1 MMNRRILVIQG
12 HPDCHARHLCHVLA
26 HAYADGARGA
36 GHSVET
42 IEPARIDFP
51 LLRSAEEWQ
60 HGAVP
65 PALEAAQGA
74 IAHAN
79 HLVLIYPLWLGDM
92 PALLKGF
99 LEQVARPG
107 FAIEAEAR
115 NPLHAGL
122 LGGRSARVI
131 VTMGMPATLYRVFY
145 RAHSLKALQ
154 RNILGFAGIKPVR
167 TSVVGGAG
175 ALAPQQVERWC
186 GHLRQLGAAA
196 R

>member
-1 MMNRRILVIQG
+1 MAARILIIQG
-12 HPDCHARHLCHVLA
+12 HPDCGSQHLCHALA
-26 HAYADGARGA
+26 QAYAEGARA
-36 GHSVET
+36 GGHTVET
-42 IEPARIDFP
+42 IEPGLIAFP

-60 HGAVP
+60 HGPVP
-65 PALEAAQGA
+65 PSLAPSQQA
-74 IAHAN
+74 IRQAT
-79 HLVLIYPLWLGDM
+79 HLVLVYPLWLGEM

-107 FAIEAEAR
+107 FAIAAESR
-115 NPLHAGL
+115 NPLKAGL

-131 VTMGMPATLYRVFY
+131 VTMGMPAVLYRWFY

-175 ALAPQQVERWC
+175 ALTQQQVERWC
-186 GHLRQLGAAA
+186 EHLRQLGAAA

>member
-1 MMNRRILVIQG
+1 MSRRILIVQG

-26 HAYADGARGA
+26 QAYADGARGV
-36 GHSVET
+36 GHTVET
-42 IEPARIDFP
+42 VEPARIAFP
-51 LLRSAEEWQ
+51 LLRSPGDWQ
-60 HGAVP
+60 HGTVP
-65 PALEAAQGA
+65 EQLEAAQAA

-79 HLVLIYPLWLGDM
+79 HLVLVYPLWLGDM

-107 FAIEAEAR
+107 FAIAPDAR

-131 VTMGMPATLYRVFY
+131 VTMGMPAALYRVFY

-154 RNILGFAGIKPVR
+154 RNILGFAGIAPVR
-167 TSVVGGAG
+167 TSLVGGAG
-175 ALAPQQVERWC
+175 ALTPQRVERWC
-186 GHLRQLGAAA
+186 AHLRQLGAAA

>member
-1 MMNRRILVIQG
+1 MAARILIIQG
-12 HPDCHARHLCHVLA
+12 HPDCGHQHLCHTLA

-36 GHSVET
+36 GHAVET
-42 IEPARIDFP
+42 VEPGLIDFP

-60 HGAVP
+60 HGSVP
-65 PALEAAQGA
+65 DALAPVQHAIREAT
-74 IAHAN
+74 
-79 HLVLIYPLWLGDM
+79 HLVLVYPLWLGEM

-107 FAIEAEAR
+107 FAIAAESR
-115 NPLHAGL
+115 NPLKAGL

-131 VTMGMPATLYRVFY
+131 VTMGMPAAIYRWFY

-154 RNILGFAGIKPVR
+154 RNILGFAGITPVR
-167 TSVVGGAG
+167 TSIVGGA
-175 ALAPQQVERWC
+175 ASLTPQQVERWC
-186 GHLRQLGAAA
+186 THLRQLGAAA

>member
-1 MMNRRILVIQG
+1 MNQRILIIQG
-12 HPDCHARHLCHVLA
+12 HPDCRARHLCHALA
-26 HAYADGARGA
+26 QAYADGARGA
-36 GHSVET
+36 GHTVET
-42 IEPARIDFP
+42 IEPAAIDFP
-51 LLRSAEEWQ
+51 LLRSADDWQ

-65 PALEAAQGA
+65 VQLEAVQAA
-74 IAHAN
+74 IAHAS

-107 FAIEAEAR
+107 FAIATDAR
-115 NPLHAGL
+115 NPLHPGL

-131 VTMGMPATLYRVFY
+131 VTMGMPAALYRLFY

-175 ALAPQQVERWC
+175 ALSPQRVERWC

>member
-1 MMNRRILVIQG
+1 V
-12 HPDCHARHLCHVLA
+12 
-26 HAYADGARGA
+26 
-36 GHSVET
+36 
-42 IEPARIDFP
+42 
-51 LLRSAEEWQ
+51 
-60 HGAVP
+60 
-65 PALEAAQGA
+65 
-74 IAHAN
+74 
-79 HLVLIYPLWLGDM
+79 YPLWLGEM

-107 FAIEAEAR
+107 FAIAAESR
-115 NPLHAGL
+115 NPLKAGL

-131 VTMGMPATLYRVFY
+131 VTMGMPAVLYRWFY

-175 ALAPQQVERWC
+175 ALTLQQVERWC
-186 GHLRQLGAAA
+186 EHLRQLGAAA

>member
-1 MMNRRILVIQG
+1 MKRRILIIQG
-12 HPDCHARHLCHVLA
+12 HPDCHARHLCHTLA
-26 HAYADGARGA
+26 QAYADGARGA
-36 GHSVET
+36 GHAVET
-42 IEPARIDFP
+42 VEPARIDFP
-51 LLRSAEEWQ
+51 LLRSADEWQ
-60 HGAVP
+60 QGAVP
-65 PALEAAQGA
+65 AQLAAAQGA

-79 HLVLIYPLWLGDM
+79 HLVLIYPLWLGEM

-107 FAIEAEAR
+107 FAIATDVR

-122 LGGRSARVI
+122 LGGRSARVV
-131 VTMGMPATLYRVFY
+131 VTMGMPAALYRVFY

-167 TSVVGGAG
+167 TSLVGGAG
-175 ALAPQQVERWC
+175 ALTPQQVERWC
-186 GHLRQLGAAA
+186 DHLRQLGAAA